1 MHTAAPARGRLRRS
15 ITVLAFE
22 EWNLASKTRNE
33 LAYNLGIDLGT
44 SSVKAILAAEDG
56 SEIRAAMSPCAVEHP
71 LPGHAEADPG
81 LWWSAVVQAVSSLDT
96 AGANIRG
103 IGISVL
109 YPALVLFDKDM
120 QPLRPAV
127 LYCDQRA
134 AAESEELLARYGE
147 ARARA
152 LTGSA
157 FPAGTSAVT
166 SLMWLGRHEPEVLER
181 MVRVGL
187 ANTFLVHK
195 LTGEFTV
202 DFSNASISGLYDTGR
217 NEWSAELCD
226 IAGVPPVA
234 LPGVIAADAEA
245 GRLSADAARQLGLP
259 AGLPVAAGAGDTVC
273 SALGIGVADES
284 ELFVSCGSTNC
295 FAGLS
300 TRPDFDN
307 GLLNTSHLDAHTWIN
322 IGSTSASGAAI
333 QWFINTH
340 LEPGDYER
348 FFDLCRASAP
358 GAGGVV
364 FLPYL
369 SGERTPLYDPRAKAV
384 FFGMTLSTSLPD
396 LARSVAEGICFADR
410 HILET
415 FERNGRK
422 IERVLAAGGGSRNK
436 LMRRIRTDVT
446 GREIAF
452 CSFSDVAAL
461 GAALLGGVAGG
472 CYADWRQAAA
482 AARNAGG
489 FMLSKP
495 DMTAHRAYD
504 NAYRVFKQLY
514 PQVKDL
520 FA

>member
-1 MHTAAPARGRLRRS
+1 V
-15 ITVLAFE
+15 I
-22 EWNLASKTRNE
+22 KTRNQS
-33 LAYNLGIDLGT
+33 AFNLGIDLGT

-56 SEIRAAMSPCAVEHP
+56 SEIRAATAPCTIDHP

-81 LWWSAVVQAVSSLDT
+81 GWWSAVVRAVSSLDA

-109 YPALVLFDKDM
+109 YPALILFDDQM

-134 AAESEELLARYGE
+134 AAESEELIGRYGQ

-166 SLMWLGRHEPEVLER
+166 SLMWLGRHEPETFQQTARL
-181 MVRVGL
+181 GF

-195 LTGEFTV
+195 LTGRFAT
-202 DFSNASISGLYDTGR
+202 DFSNASISGLYDTGKNQWHR
-217 NEWSAELCD
+217 ELCE
-226 IAGVPPVA
+226 IAGVAPEA
-234 LPGVIAADAEA
+234 LPAVIAAGAVA
-245 GRLSADAARQLGLP
+245 GRLSADAARQLALP

-273 SALGIGVADES
+273 SALGIGVADET

-300 TRPDFDN
+300 AEPDFDN
-307 GLLNTSHLDAHTWIN
+307 GLVNTSHLDAHTWIN

-333 QWFINTH
+333 QWFVDTH
-340 LEPGDYER
+340 LGPGDYDR

-369 SGERTPLYDPRAKAV
+369 AGERTPLYDPRAKAM
-384 FFGMTLSTSLPD
+384 FFGITLSTSPAD

-422 IERVLAAGGGSRNK
+422 IEQILAAGGGTK
-436 LMRRIRTDVT
+436 DQLMRRIRTDIT
-446 GREIAF
+446 GKQIAF
-452 CSFSDVAAL
+452 CGFSDVAAL

-472 CYADWRQAAA
+472 CYADWRQAAEVGRRA
-482 AARNAGG
+482 AG
-489 FMLSKP
+489 FKLSKP
-495 DMTAHRAYD
+495 NMTAHHSYD
-504 NAYRVFKQLY
+504 NAYRIFKQLY
-514 PQVKDL
+514 PRIKDL